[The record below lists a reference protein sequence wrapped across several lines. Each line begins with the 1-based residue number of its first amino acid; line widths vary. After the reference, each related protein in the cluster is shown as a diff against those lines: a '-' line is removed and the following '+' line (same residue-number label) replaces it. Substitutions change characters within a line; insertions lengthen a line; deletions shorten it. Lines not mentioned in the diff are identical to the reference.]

1 VVLVLVESSR
11 YTADCGIFCLRI
23 EQMLTD
29 SAMTAEGV
37 HGHMVID
44 AVDPRQDVAMD
55 SMAQ

>member
-1 VVLVLVESSR
+1 MLVESSR